1 MRALRK
7 RYGLFGL
14 GNYLLLAGLLLQS
27 GWAVAHAPGLSSID
41 VAVNSD
47 QVVAKLTFAL
57 QDIEAFAPMDS
68 DLDAEVSA
76 AEREAAKP
84 EIAKMLAEQLRVNI
98 DGVDVQAVAPG
109 TVNYDEQNNAHVE
122 FGFKPL
128 PLKQLLLQSK
138 LLAWLQ
144 DGHQQYVTVRD
155 AAGKTL
161 SEKMLNRADDQL
173 LIVMAQADESVA
185 QNDSKFSAF
194 ADFLKLGIE
203 HILTGYDHLLFL
215 FALLAVT
222 HSFWPAI
229 KIVTFF
235 TIAHS
240 ITLAFAGLNI
250 VELPSSFVEPLIALT
265 IIYVAVENIIR
276 GDHPKGR
283 QWLTF
288 GFGLIHGF
296 GFASVLREMNISSGD
311 TGILLPLLS
320 FNLGIETGQIAVAS
334 VVLPIIWWL
343 NNKPA
348 FAEKFLKGCS
358 AMVALMGAYWLLER
372 TVL

>member
-1 MRALRK
+1 MMIGWK
-7 RYGLFGL
+7 MHGLLGL
-14 GNYLLLAGLLLQS
+14 WNYLLLGGLLLQS

-41 VAVNSD
+41 VAVKSD
-47 QVVAKLTFAL
+47 QVVTKLTFAL

-84 EIAKMLAEQLRVNI
+84 DIAKMLAEQLRVNI
-98 DGVDVQAVAPG
+98 DGVDVQAVGPG
-109 TVNYDEQNNAHVE
+109 TVTYDEQNNAHVE
-122 FGFKPL
+122 FNFQNVPH
-128 PLKQLLLQSK
+128 KQLLLQSK

-155 AAGKTL
+155 AAGKPL
-161 SEKMLNRADDQL
+161 SEKMLSRADDQL
-173 LIVMAQADESVA
+173 QLALSPADQSVA
-185 QNDSKFSAF
+185 QNDSRFSAF

-250 VELPSSFVEPLIALT
+250 IELPSSFVEPVIALT

>member
-1 MRALRK
+1 MIATRTRLWRFSLWK
-7 RYGLFGL
+7 
-14 GNYLLLAGLLLQS
+14 YLLLACLLVQS

-41 VAVNSD
+41 VAAKPD
-47 QVVAKLTFAL
+47 QVVIKLTFAL

-84 EIAKMLAEQLRVNI
+84 EIAKLLAEQLRVNF

-122 FGFKPL
+122 FNYP
-128 PLKQLLLQSK
+128 PAPQQQLVLQSK
-138 LLAWLQ
+138 LLAWLP
-144 DGHQQYVTVRD
+144 DDHQQYVTVRD
-155 AAGKTL
+155 AVGKTL
-161 SEKMLNRADDQL
+161 SEKMLSRTDDHLQ
-173 LIVMAQADESVA
+173 IAMARVDGSQAQD
-185 QNDSKFSAF
+185 DSKFSAF

-250 VELPSSFVEPLIALT
+250 IELPSSFVEPVIALT
-265 IIYVAVENIIR
+265 IIYVAVENIVR

-311 TGILLPLLS
+311 TGIVLPLLS

-343 NNKPA
+343 NSKPV
-348 FAEKFLKGCS
+348 FAEKFLKACS